1 MREFFLSLGLAALAY
16 FSPLYEMFVVL
27 MLFVAADLVTGILAS
42 KRRNIP
48 RTSRRLRKSAAK
60 LVNYILALVL
70 AYAAERAFDVEW
82 FVAHRAIGAF
92 ICAVEMLS
100 ILENMAVIT
109 AHPDLVREII
119 NEKND
124 LPDGGAPGAARD
136 AGRMRGEAADDG
148 IERKTDNRQ
157 RSHS

>member
-1 MREFFLSLGLAALAY
+1 MKSMREFFLSLGLAALAY

-70 AYAAERAFDVEW
+70 A
-82 FVAHRAIGAF
+82 H
-92 ICAVEMLS
+92 
-100 ILENMAVIT
+100 
-109 AHPDLVREII
+109 
-119 NEKND
+119 
-124 LPDGGAPGAARD
+124 
-136 AGRMRGEAADDG
+136 
-148 IERKTDNRQ
+148 
-157 RSHS
+157 